1 MENTAKNFALQLG
14 SLITLYISIGALIG
28 LLFSVV
34 TVLYPDPAQGYWEYD
49 SASSNIRF
57 TIAMLVV
64 FFPAY
69 IVLTRLVNTVRRTEH
84 GTYLTLTKWLIYLS
98 LLVGGGVLLG
108 DFVAVLN
115 GFLNGELTTR
125 FVLKALTVFFVT
137 GTGFT
142 YYLLDARGHWQTHE
156 KHSVYYAMVVTIA
169 VAISLITGFNHTQSP
184 AEVREKNIDAKQVTD
199 LQMIQGQIESYMSV
213 NNALPETLE
222 NAYSGL
228 SIPFAP
234 ENRTAYEYTVVS
246 DDSFK
251 LCADFVTESSQAE
264 SGYYG
269 DVGIYAKP
277 LTIRNPN
284 DWNHGKGNW
293 CYTRVLNT
301 QAQKL
306 D

>member
-34 TVLYPDPAQGYWEYD
+34 TIIYPDPAQGYWEYD
-49 SASSNIRF
+49 SASASIRF
-57 TIAMLVV
+57 SIAMLVV
-64 FFPAY
+64 FFP
-69 IVLTRLVNTVRRTEH
+69 VLTRLVNTIRRTEH

-125 FVLKALTVFFVT
+125 FVLKALTVFLVT

-142 YYLLDARGHWQTHE
+142 YYLLDARGHWQSHE
-156 KHSVYYAMVVTIA
+156 KHSIYYATVVTLA
-169 VAISLITGFNHTQSP
+169 VVASLFVGFSHTQTPSQ
-184 AEVREKNIDAKQVTD
+184 VREKNIDSKQVTD
-199 LQMIQGQIESYMSV
+199 LQMIQNQIESYMAV
-213 NNALPETLE
+213 NNTLPDTIES
-222 NAYSGL
+222 AYGGL
-228 SIPFAP
+228 SIPIAP
-234 ENRTAYEYTVVS
+234 ENRMAYEYSVVS
-246 DDSFK
+246 NDSFK
-251 LCADFVTESSQAE
+251 LCADFVTESSQADNTF
-264 SGYYG
+264 YG
-269 DVGIYAKP
+269 DSGIYAKP

-301 QAQKL
+301 QVQKL